1 MEEKSIKKINEELN
15 KALDEALSQLNEMA
29 QIGKDFDGNHKVQVI
44 SGDHNAHFIKDD
56 KILFKFRRPPQCP
69 KTIAELELLQDYR
82 ASNCT
87 DKELGIL
94 LDWFSRDY
102 VTFRGKTIKGETN
115 FERLD
120 DEFEAQNATLN
131 RKF

>member
-1 MEEKSIKKINEELN
+1 MLSEK
-15 KALDEALSQLNEMA
+15 A
-29 QIGKDFDGNHKVQVI
+29 QIGNDFDGDYKVQVI
-44 SGDHNAHFIKDD
+44 SAKNNACFIKGSE
-56 KILFKFRRPPQCP
+56 ILFKFKRPTKCP
-69 KTIAELELLQDYR
+69 KTIAELELLQDCR

-102 VTFRGKTIKGETN
+102 VTFKGKTIKGETN

-120 DEFEAQNATLN
+120 DEFEAQNATFSKN
-131 RKF
+131 